1 MFWTLLKVVVFI
13 AVVAGLA
20 IGASA
25 LLDSGQ
31 GVRLAVADMEFV
43 LGPIQSVIAAV
54 VALVVL
60 WIILKLVG
68 LCVAVLRFLNGDET
82 ALTRFFARSREK
94 RGLDA
99 LSEGWIALAAQD
111 GKRAVVK
118 AGKAE
123 KLLNRPDLTNLL
135 IAQAAELKG
144 NREKAKEYYKLLLT
158 DDRTRFVG
166 IQGLI
171 RQKLEDGD
179 RETAMKLAQKA
190 LSLKPGDVTM
200 QDMLLKLQY
209 DCADWS
215 GARHTL
221 LTKTR
226 NGNLP
231 KDVYKRRDAV
241 LALQQSIAAE
251 DAGETVAARDGA
263 IEANSLAP
271 HLIPA
276 AARAARMLH
285 DHGKHRAAVNAV
297 KKAWTQTPHPDLAA
311 AFAALAQDETPAA
324 RLRRFDKLLSINPD
338 HPETRMLKAELLIAA
353 EDFPAARRALG
364 DLATSKPT
372 TRSLTIMAAIER
384 GEGSDDAVVR
394 GWLTSA
400 LTAGRGAQWVCT
412 SCNHI
417 QAAWSATCENCR
429 AFDTLEWTETTDS
442 ASVSSTQT
450 AMLPLIVGALSK
462 PGASQANSDDD
473 DQIDDA
479 IVEAEPATATSRP

>member
-1 MFWTLLKVVVFI
+1 MFWTLLKVVIFI

-31 GVRLAVADMEFV
+31 GVRLAIADIEFV

-54 VALVVL
+54 AALVALWL
-60 WIILKLVG
+60 ILKLVG
-68 LCVAVLRFLNGDET
+68 LSVALLRFLNGDET

-111 GKRAVVK
+111 GKRAVIK
-118 AGKAE
+118 ANKAE

-144 NREKAKEYYKLLLT
+144 NREKAKEYYKLLVS

-166 IQGLI
+166 IQGLM

-179 RETAMKLAQKA
+179 RDTAMKLAQKA
-190 LSLKPGDVTM
+190 LSLKPGDVAM
-200 QDMLLKLQY
+200 QDMLLKLQH
-209 DCADWS
+209 DCTDWS

-221 LTKTR
+221 LTKTKH
-226 NGNLP
+226 GNLP

-251 DAGETVAARDGA
+251 AAGNTAAARDAA
-263 IEANSLAP
+263 IEANALAP
-271 HLIPA
+271 HLVPA

-285 DHGKHRAAVNAV
+285 EYGKHRAAVNAL

-311 AFAALAQDETPAA
+311 AFAGLAHDETPTA
-324 RLRRFDKLLSINPD
+324 RLRRFDKLLSIKPD

-400 LTAGRGAQWVCT
+400 LTAGRGPQWVCT
-412 SCNHI
+412 SCHHI
-417 QAAWSATCENCR
+417 QATWSAICENCG
-429 AFDTLEWTETTDS
+429 AFDTLEWTETTDT
-442 ASVSSTQT
+442 ASVSATQT

-462 PGASQANSDDD
+462 PDSSEADAE
-473 DQIDDA
+473 DDA
-479 IVEAEPATATSRP
+479 ILDAEPVTSDARA

>member
-1 MFWTLLKVVVFI
+1 MFWTLLKIIIFI

-20 IGASA
+20 LGASA
-25 LLDSGQ
+25 LLNSGQ
-31 GVRLAVADMEFV
+31 GVRLAVADVEFV

-54 VALVVL
+54 AALVVL
-60 WIILKLVG
+60 WLVLKLIG
-68 LCVAVLRFLNGDET
+68 FTVALLRFLNGDET
-82 ALTRFFARSREK
+82 ALSRFFARSREK

-144 NREKAKEYYKLLLT
+144 NRAKAMDYYKRLVT

-166 IQGLI
+166 IQGLM

-190 LSLKPGDVTM
+190 LSLKPGDPAM
-200 QDMLLKLQY
+200 QDTLLKLQN

-221 LTKTR
+221 LTKTKY
-226 NGNLP
+226 GNLP

-241 LALQQSIAAE
+241 LALQQSMAA
-251 DAGETVAARDGA
+251 DAAGDTAAARDA
-263 IEANSLAP
+263 VLEANSLAP
-271 HLIPA
+271 HLVPA
-276 AARAARMLH
+276 AAKAARVLHEAGKDRAAT
-285 DHGKHRAAVNAV
+285 NAL
-297 KKAWTQTPHPDLAA
+297 KKAWAQTPHPELAA
-311 AFAALAQDETPAA
+311 AFAALVENETPTA
-324 RLRRFDKLLSINPD
+324 RLKRFERLLSINAD
-338 HPETRMLKAELLIAA
+338 HPETRMLRAELLIAA

-364 DLATSKPT
+364 DLATAKPT

-400 LTAGRGAQWVCT
+400 LTAGRGPQWVC
-412 SCNHI
+412 
-417 QAAWSATCENCR
+417 SACQHVHGNWTASCENC
-429 AFDTLEWTETTDS
+429 ATFDSLEWTEVPQTAS
-442 ASVSSTQT
+442 ATATQS
-450 AMLPLIVGALSK
+450 AMLPLIVGSLEK
-462 PGASQANSDDD
+462 PSDTDDD
-473 DQIDDA
+473 DIIVDA
-479 IVEAEPATATSRP
+479 DAVVEPADSAAKP